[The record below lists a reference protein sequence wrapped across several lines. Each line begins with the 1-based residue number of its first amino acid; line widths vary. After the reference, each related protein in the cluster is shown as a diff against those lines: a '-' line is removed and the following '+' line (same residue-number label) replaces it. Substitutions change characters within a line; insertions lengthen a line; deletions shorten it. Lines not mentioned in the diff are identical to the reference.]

1 MAPRRRQGEC
11 RNRLSRWAALS
22 AAHLLVLQTLFAAFA
37 LGAGAN
43 AQPLDAFGNVICA
56 FETGGSAHGDGGA
69 HHAFPGCCTLGCGM
83 FAPALATPDGNPGD
97 LPQRLLRSTPV
108 AHVSATHAI
117 GDRPF
122 HAGRPRAPPT
132 A

>member
-11 RNRLSRWAALS
+11 RRKLSRWATLS

-43 AQPLDAFGNVICA
+43 AEPLDAFGNVICA
-56 FETGGSAHGDGGA
+56 FETGGAGHGGGGV

-83 FAPALATPDGNPGD
+83 FAPVLATPAGGPAE

-108 AHVSATHAI
+108 VHISATHGI
-117 GDRPF
+117 KGLPF
-122 HAGRPRAPPT
+122 HAGRPRAPPV